1 MSKDEVTTG
10 ERDEIAE
17 WLAKG
22 NKITY
27 CEKGATT
34 EGILPGYGW
43 GRKPKKP
50 GAPVV
55 QTGNK
60 STKKKDKPVTA
71 TAKKK

>member
-1 MSKDEVTTG
+1 MSKDEVTST
-10 ERDEIAE
+10 ESKEIQE

-22 NKITY
+22 NEITV
-27 CEKGATT
+27 CPTGATT

-60 STKKKDKPVTA
+60 SPKKKARTKKK
-71 TAKKK
+71 